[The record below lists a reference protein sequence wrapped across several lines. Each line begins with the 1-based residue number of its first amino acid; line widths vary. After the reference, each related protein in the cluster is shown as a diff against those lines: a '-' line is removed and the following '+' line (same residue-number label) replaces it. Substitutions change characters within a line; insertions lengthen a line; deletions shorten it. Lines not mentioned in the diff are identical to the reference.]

1 MSRKPGTISTK
12 EKRFCEIYAAVGDA
26 VQAAQAAGYEQPEKA
41 GVNLLSRDEIN
52 AEISR
57 LYEKRLKNARQKAYA
72 GYERIAFGN
81 VNDAVRLLF
90 DGEDFGTSAEGYDL
104 FNVAEIKRPKEGAL
118 EIKFFDRLKA
128 LEKLE
133 LLNKSDKSNTSDFYN
148 AILGGLKNSQS
159 DGDDFQ

>member
-72 GYERIAFGN
+72 GYERIAFGS